1 MPRFLSGTPRFRF
14 LGLLIVGNAFSVC
27 ASDIHREITRL
38 DMLSDIQELIDEQ
51 DAATRHPSSIQAHEF
66 WTYAK
71 AHLKNPGTFSIKTIR
86 FLEQEGENVRL
97 QFLEQEAE
105 NVRLQRTIQETR
117 IIYQYSKNDWSKMQA
132 DVAYRRATFVIAST
146 GNCLE
151 GAMNHGGLKY
161 GMQDL
166 CSSHAVQGESAVMST
181 PWSGN
186 QRLTDTYYNL
196 LNHKTILFDGFFK
209 TNNYKDLK
217 VGIHFDVPVLGY
229 LTQPLYHNPSFATV
243 PLKLTNEPSA
253 QLIHQIFV
261 AAVNLNDTDMLD
273 VMPDARADLSYMVR
287 GAILA
292 LRYGKTLSLKAPPS
306 SVIVIPFLGAG
317 AFGNKWKWTID
328 AIADC
333 IEWIKDLNLTVI
345 INDFADTLD
354 AEKYKYLK
362 TRPEFDGIT
371 ITSRGG

>member
-1 MPRFLSGTPRFRF
+1 MQHFPSCVIAFFFFGFLSNSFVYAAEFQLTGQT
-14 LGLLIVGNAFSVC
+14 IT
-27 ASDIHREITRL
+27 DI
-38 DMLSDIQELIDEQ
+38 DQALSMDIQTLIDGQ
-51 DAATRHPSSIQAHEF
+51 ADVLRHPSSIQAHEF

-71 AHLKNPGTFSIKTIR
+71 AHSKAPGTFSIKTIR
-86 FLEQEGENVRL
+86 FLEQEGEAVEGDG
-97 QFLEQEAE
+97 QA
-105 NVRLQRTIQETR
+105 TR

-132 DVAYRRATFVIAST
+132 DVAYRHATFVIAST

-166 CSSHAVQGESAVMST
+166 CSERAVQGESAVMST

-186 QRLTDTYYNL
+186 QRLTDTSYNL
-196 LNHKTILFDGFFK
+196 LSHRTMLFDGYFRTK
-209 TNNYKDLK
+209 NCKDLK
-217 VGIHFDVPVLGY
+217 VGIHFNVPVLGY
-229 LTQPLYHNPSFATV
+229 LTQPLYHNSSFASV

-261 AAVNLNDTDMLD
+261 AAVNLNDPDMLD
-273 VMPDARADLSYMVR
+273 VMPDPRGDLSYMLR

-292 LRYGKTLSLKAPPS
+292 LRYGKTLGLIAPPS
-306 SVIVIPFLGAG
+306 NVIVIPFLGAG
-317 AFGNKWKWTID
+317 AFGNKWEWTID

-345 INDFADTLD
+345 INDFADTLN
-354 AEKYKYLK
+354 AEKYRYLK
-362 TRPEFDGIT
+362 TRHEFEGIT